1 MKFTSQMQ
9 YSSHPHPQHLKITNL
24 LLFISFI
31 FFMINSK
38 KNIHEVLLGVC
49 LICSIIMSQ
58 LFWNNPKK
66 YSIVHKVDAI
76 VAKFSISYFIIYTL
90 LCKNLQ
96 ISSVLFYSYIISL
109 FGIFF
114 SFYMSNYYS
123 SREWC
128 CSNHIYCHGMLHIC
142 CFIASL
148 YAFL

>member
-1 MKFTSQMQ
+1 MKSKSQLQSHIKPQ
-9 YSSHPHPQHLKITNL
+9 YLKITNFL
-24 LLFISFI
+24 LGISFI
-31 FFMINSK
+31 FFIINSK
-38 KNIHEVLLGVC
+38 KNINEILLGLC
-49 LICSIIMSQ
+49 LLASILMSQ
-58 LFWNNPKK
+58 LFWNSPKK
-66 YSIVHKVDAI
+66 YSLIHKLDAY

-96 ISSVLFYSYIISL
+96 ISRVLFYSYIVCL

-128 CSNHIYCHGMLHIC
+128 CSNHIYCHGILHIC
-142 CFIASL
+142 CFIASI

>member
-1 MKFTSQMQ
+1 MHTQSQ
-9 YSSHPHPQHLKITNL
+9 SHTTPQKLKITNL

-38 KNIHEVLLGVC
+38 KNIHEVVLGLC
-49 LICSIIMSQ
+49 LIGSIIMSQ

-66 YSIVHKVDAI
+66 YSIIHRVDAV

-90 LCKNLQ
+90 LGKKIQ
-96 ISSVLFYSYIISL
+96 KSRVLFYSYIVCL

-123 SREWC
+123 SKEWC

-142 CFIASL
+142 CFIASI

>member
-1 MKFTSQMQ
+1 MRFKSI
-9 YSSHPHPQHLKITNL
+9 YNLDAKPHHLKITNFL
-24 LLFISFI
+24 LGISFI
-31 FFMINSK
+31 FFIINSK
-38 KNIHEVLLGVC
+38 KNINEVLLGLC
-49 LICSIIMSQ
+49 LIASILMSQ

-66 YSIVHKVDAI
+66 YSLIHKVDAY

-90 LCKNLQ
+90 LGKKLQ
-96 ISSVLFYSYIISL
+96 KSRVLFYSYIVCL

-123 SREWC
+123 SKEWC
-128 CSNHIYCHGMLHIC
+128 CSNHIYCHGILHLC

>member
-1 MKFTSQMQ
+1 MQ
-9 YSSHPHPQHLKITNL
+9 LHSHIKPQYLKKTNL

-31 FFMINSK
+31 FFIINSK
-38 KNIHEVLLGVC
+38 KNINEVLLGLC
-49 LICSIIMSQ
+49 LLASILMSQ

-66 YSIVHKVDAI
+66 YSLIHKVDAY

-90 LCKNLQ
+90 LCKNLH
-96 ISSVLFYSYIISL
+96 ISRVLFYSYIVSL

-128 CSNHIYCHGMLHIC
+128 SSNHIYCHGILHIC

>member
-1 MKFTSQMQ
+1 MKSQLQLQSHIKPQ
-9 YSSHPHPQHLKITNL
+9 YLKKTNL

-31 FFMINSK
+31 FFIINSK
-38 KNIHEVLLGVC
+38 KNINEVLLGLC
-49 LICSIIMSQ
+49 LLASILMSQ
-58 LFWNNPKK
+58 LFWNSPKK
-66 YSIVHKVDAI
+66 YSLIHKVDAY

-90 LCKNLQ
+90 LCKNLH
-96 ISSVLFYSYIISL
+96 ISRVLFYSYIVSL

-128 CSNHIYCHGMLHIC
+128 SSNHIYCHGMLHIC

>member
-1 MKFTSQMQ
+1 MKSKSQLQSHIKPQ
-9 YSSHPHPQHLKITNL
+9 YLKITNL

-31 FFMINSK
+31 FFIINSK
-38 KNIHEVLLGVC
+38 KIIHEVLLGLC
-49 LICSIIMSQ
+49 LLASIIMSQ

-66 YSIVHKVDAI
+66 YSIVHRVDAY

-96 ISSVLFYSYIISL
+96 ISMVLFYSYIVSL

>member
-1 MKFTSQMQ
+1 MQIYTQSQ
-9 YSSHPHPQHLKITNL
+9 PHIKPQKLKITNL

-38 KNIHEVLLGVC
+38 KNIHEVLLGLC
-49 LICSIIMSQ
+49 LIGSIIMSQ
-58 LFWNNPKK
+58 LFWNNPTK
-66 YSIVHKVDAI
+66 YSTIHKVDAI

-90 LCKNLQ
+90 LFKKLQ
-96 ISSVLFYSYIISL
+96 MSWVLFYSYIISL

-128 CSNHIYCHGMLHIC
+128 CSNHIYCHGILHIC
-142 CFIASL
+142 CFIASI